1 MITYLAHIYMLFRTQ
16 TETRT
21 TLIYARQEAACGDAA
36 MLQRMQY
43 VMVTSNY
50 SHRPLILG
58 AQPYV
63 FELHW
68 LISNI

>member
-1 MITYLAHIYMLFRTQ
+1 MLFRTQ

-58 AQPYV
+58 A
-63 FELHW
+63 
-68 LISNI
+68 